1 MLSFIHR
8 ELLPAVVECSKEPH
22 RNSLLRAMRTGKK
35 NIAEARQ
42 ADLFRLV
49 DAGESIPKD
58 GINVDAAAMLTY
70 VRPLDAAP
78 AEAAPQQQSE
88 AGQFGSCSHICR
100 TNHGIADG
108 IESWRRR
115 IGGDRMCAQ
124 ARMTET
130 WKDERWLCARAPAIL
145 YLF

>member
-1 MLSFIHR
+1 MMLSFIHR

-58 GINVDAAAMLTY
+58 GMNVDAAAMLTY

-88 AGQFGSCSHICR
+88 AGQLLAYMQNKPR
-100 TNHGIADG
+100 N
-108 IESWRRR
+108 RRR
-115 IGGDRMCAQ
+115 HRKLEKADRWRPH
-124 ARMTET
+124 ARSSE
-130 WKDERWLCARAPAIL
+130 DD
-145 YLF
+145 